1 MNERNLKHQ
10 MILQI
15 DDGLSGNGPIS
26 RETLGHKALASS
38 RSLQVVYNEISSFLS
53 NQGVRSVLM
62 SSALH
67 VKYLCALC

>member
-26 RETLGHKALASS
+26 RETPGHMALASS
-38 RSLQVVYNEISSFLS
+38 QPLRVVYNEISSFLS
-53 NQGVRSVLM
+53 NQGIRSVVL

-67 VKYLCALC
+67 VKYLCALW